1 VSGTSVIVEVP
12 VCKVVA
18 NPWQVRALDQ
28 DLVAELATA
37 MRENGFRGVLVGRA
51 LLLDHPVKAGAEGP
65 VVRTLISE
73 AEHLENI
80 VLELQAERVVVELA
94 WGHHRLEAAKQ
105 ADIDS
110 VPVELVGGL
119 TDEQMASWALME
131 NVRRKDVTAIE
142 EAQAIQRLVKE
153 FGWTQGRVAEM
164 LGYKDAATVSN
175 KLRLLRLPEEIQ
187 AKVSGGDLSERA
199 ARSLVT
205 VAELNPKA
213 AVELAKQN
221 TPVSEYQVKQAKREA
236 SKPLTGGWDK
246 APWPMDWVP
255 AALDVEG
262 DGSAITCQ
270 GCEHRLPIEGEEV
283 RCSKPA
289 CWNKRRKVWEAQIVA
304 AESEKRGILAV
315 TAIKGEKPHIFD
327 WSDRNILGDRCETVD
342 DGKPCRLLRLR
353 YGRNEVETCCGAD
366 DGYEHCVKE
375 MQGQKEARKDEKAR
389 SIEDTKV
396 RLFNAAVV
404 LSTAFMNLN
413 LEVCR
418 ALAEAIYEPTWWD
431 VPEAAKVDP
440 CTHLA
445 WKLLAR
451 AVDLPSPYRE
461 DEEEVLG
468 VWDRIKAK
476 MGEFGLDWSG

>member
-18 NPWQVRALDQ
+18 NPWQVRQLDA
-28 DLVAELATA
+28 DLVGELTTA

-51 LLLDHPVKAGAEGP
+51 VSFDEALGADGLT
-65 VVRTLISE
+65 VISE
-73 AEHLENI
+73 ETHLENI
-80 VLELQAERVVVELA
+80 CMDLDDGSALIQLA
-94 WGHHRLEAAKQ
+94 WGHHRLEAAS
-105 ADIDS
+105 AAGIEE

-153 FGWTQGRVAEM
+153 FGWTQARVAEM

-205 VAELNPKA
+205 VAELSPKRA
-213 AVELAKQN
+213 KELAN
-221 TPVSEYQVKQAKREA
+221 SERPATEYDIENAKRDA
-236 SKPLTGGWDK
+236 SEPLTGGWEK
-246 APWPMDWVP
+246 APWPMEWVP
-255 AALDVEG
+255 AVLDVEG
-262 DGSAITCQ
+262 DGSAISCQ
-270 GCEHRLPIEGEEV
+270 GCEKHLRIGSGEV
-283 RCSKPA
+283 RCSEPK
-289 CWNKRRKVWEAQIVA
+289 CWKKRRKVWQAQVVA
-304 AESEKRGILAV
+304 AESEKRGIPLV
-315 TAIKGEKPHIFD
+315 REDEKPHTFD
-327 WSDRNILGDRCETVD
+327 WNDRDLLSDRCQTAD
-342 DGKPCRLLRLR
+342 DGKPCTLLRLR
-353 YGRNEVETCCGAD
+353 YGRNEVETCCGEVG
-366 DGYEHCVKE
+366 GYEHCVKE

-389 SIEDTKV
+389 SIEDTKA

>member
-1 VSGTSVIVEVP
+1 MSGTSVIVEVP

-18 NPWQVRALDQ
+18 NPWQVRQLDA
-28 DLVAELATA
+28 DLVGELTTA

-51 LLLDHPVKAGAEGP
+51 VSFDEALGADGLT
-65 VVRTLISE
+65 VISE
-73 AEHLENI
+73 ETHLENI
-80 VLELQAERVVVELA
+80 CMDLDDGSALIQLA
-94 WGHHRLEAAKQ
+94 WGHHRLEAAS
-105 ADIDS
+105 AAGIEE

-187 AKVSGGDLSERA
+187 AKVSSGDLSERA
-199 ARSLVT
+199 ARSLVS

-221 TPVSEYQVKQAKREA
+221 TPVSEYQVKQAKRDA

-246 APWPMDWVP
+246 APWPMEWVP

-262 DGSAITCQ
+262 DGSAISCQ
-270 GCEHRLPIEGEEV
+270 GCEHHLQIEGEEV

-289 CWNKRRKVWEAQIVA
+289 CWNKRRRVWEAQIVA
-304 AESEKRGILAV
+304 AESVKQGIPPV
-315 TAIKGEKPHIFD
+315 VQGVDDVKKFGWEDHD
-327 WSDRNILGDRCETVD
+327 VLGDRCKTAD
-342 DGKPCRLLRLR
+342 DGKPCTLLRLR
-353 YGRNEVETCCGAD
+353 YGRNEVETCCGEVG
-366 DGYEHCVKE
+366 GYEHCVKE

-389 SIEDTKV
+389 SIEDTKA

>member
-18 NPWQVRALDQ
+18 NPWQVRQLDA
-28 DLVAELATA
+28 DLVGELTTA

-51 LLLDHPVKAGAEGP
+51 IWVNGP
-65 VVRTLISE
+65 VVISE
-73 AEHLENI
+73 AEHLEDIRMDLDCGNALI
-80 VLELQAERVVVELA
+80 QLA
-94 WGHHRLEAAKQ
+94 WGHHRLEAAT
-105 ADIDS
+105 AAGIEE

-119 TDEQMASWALME
+119 SDEQMASWALME
-131 NVRRKDVTAIE
+131 NVRRKDISPIE
-142 EAQAIQRLVKE
+142 EAQAIQRLVQE
-153 FGWTQGRVAEM
+153 FKWTQARVAEM

-187 AKVSGGDLSERA
+187 AKVSGGDLSERE

-213 AVELAKQN
+213 AVELATRN
-221 TPVSEYQVKQAKREA
+221 TPATEYDVEQAKRGA
-236 SKPLTGGWDK
+236 SKPLTGGWEK
-246 APWPMDWVP
+246 APWPMGWVP

-262 DGSAITCQ
+262 DGSAISCQ
-270 GCEHRLPIEGEEV
+270 GCEKHLRIGSGEV
-283 RCSKPA
+283 RCSEPK
-289 CWNKRRKVWEAQIVA
+289 CWKKRRKVWQAQVTA
-304 AESEKRGILAV
+304 VESEKRGIPPV
-315 TAIKGEKPHIFD
+315 REDEKPHTFD
-327 WSDRNILGDRCETVD
+327 WTDRDLLSDRCQTAD
-342 DGKPCRLLRLR
+342 DGKPCTLLRLR
-353 YGRNEVETCCGAD
+353 YGRSEVETCCGSKE
-366 DGYEHCVKE
+366 GYERCKGE
-375 MQGQKEARKDEKAR
+375 SAGQKKVRKDERAK
-389 SIEDTKV
+389 SIEDTKAH
-396 RLFNAAVV
+396 LLSAAVV

-418 ALAEAIYEPTWWD
+418 ALADAIYEPTWWD
-431 VPEAAKVDP
+431 VPKAAKVDLR
-440 CTHLA
+440 THLA

-461 DEEEVLG
+461 DEEVLG